1 MVWKII
7 NKCVTGKEFS
17 MLGHLEGV
25 DHELEESLMD
35 IDQQQLIGNAT
46 TTFSAQPPSGG
57 VRRAPVMGNRG
68 LESQHRGQRD
78 QDRSR
83 TKSKTIPPKE
93 GKGSSRGSPR
103 SSRRSADKTGVASS
117 GTVQVAALDE
127 RNLKKAVHRY
137 GTLPKGARIGAYL
150 ESLRQ
155 SGMTPEPVTEQGVDS
170 DATIDSGSLGGGDTL
185 EKLQGGR
192 SSQNSGSINMGGMAS
207 GHKQQQQQPMLRSNS
222 SHGGFVSNNNAPRGR
237 ASPRT
242 NPGQITR
249 LGQPGSFDHD
259 AAGPS
264 RGATIALNDLEFP
277 PPPVDLP
284 PPPQSFQT
292 FQQTSSFKPNISPN
306 NTTCSPR
313 SQRRDFSLD
322 NRENGQNLPELL
334 ARSTLEKRKELSSD
348 SCDSID
354 RSYHNSM
361 AMPENSCQ
369 FNQQHTP
376 KSPVSPP
383 LSECR
388 TLGSPAVGS
397 LSSPGST
404 LDEGGRMVLLRD
416 SSSNRINSPAEPI
429 RPFNSFTAT
438 NNNSST
444 PSGAHQKASM
454 EMKLLNEIRDNS
466 ASSLP
471 ACSPIHPDTHIKTLA
486 PMKSPGSSPTHN
498 GNSNNGNPAAM
509 LVTELFETIKA
520 KSTNTTNN
528 RIPTPEKMMES
539 SSSVDDKHHEVDFK
553 ANLRKVRRPDERE
566 DSERKNIPTTPKHI
580 DFKSQLKK
588 TESTYANPEV
598 LKPDVR
604 TSNSKSMSESLE
616 SGSNKQFTSGERLSR
631 TQASNDDK
639 QNTNPIIDFKSK
651 LRKSTSKQEQTSTT
665 NDDID
670 DAPPLNFQARLRKTS
685 GTSKAPNASND
696 NNTSLSD
703 VKKNQNGAEK
713 RDSVDS
719 IGSGGAG
726 IEQGDDKRK
735 STGSITSLRKMWESG
750 KDSNAKDS
758 NPASKSPITDEPT
771 QTNSS
776 ASHQKRDTQDHN
788 SSSLSHSTVKFE
800 KRVWPPVPNTETE
813 KPMVPV
819 KPTVKPTP
827 APPTTKPP
835 PPKEP
840 APSSLRTIGK
850 ITPPKPPMA
859 AKPNVCNIYAAP
871 TTITSRRT
879 GKLPSSSDH
888 VDTRPPPYSA
898 QPTHSSTATAANT
911 TSHETHSGGSGCSSS
926 STSEREGIEG
936 GVNRGAL
943 LVNCHNLSDTL
954 DSTSSKLIMEEKLS
968 KTNIMQLSE
977 QVSDVHTAALIY
989 VDNIPATGRFRYRSL
1004 CNKLEEQSKE
1014 LRELSIGNNKIG
1026 GSSIN
1031 ASSGGYNDVVNDIQT
1046 TVKGLV
1052 NVIQR

>member
-1 MVWKII
+1 M
-7 NKCVTGKEFS
+7 
-17 MLGHLEGV
+17 
-25 DHELEESLMD
+25 
-35 IDQQQLIGNAT
+35 
-46 TTFSAQPPSGG
+46 
-57 VRRAPVMGNRG
+57 
-68 LESQHRGQRD
+68 
-78 QDRSR
+78 
-83 TKSKTIPPKE
+83 
-93 GKGSSRGSPR
+93 
-103 SSRRSADKTGVASS
+103 
-117 GTVQVAALDE
+117 QVAALDE

-192 SSQNSGSINMGGMAS
+192 SSQNSGSINMGGIPS
-207 GHKQQQQQPMLRSNS
+207 SHKQQQQQPMLRSNS
-222 SHGGFVSNNNAPRGR
+222 SHGGFVSNNNTSRGR

-242 NPGQITR
+242 NPGQIAR
-249 LGQPGSFDHD
+249 LGQQGSFDHD

-277 PPPVDLP
+277 PPPADLP

-292 FQQTSSFKPNISPN
+292 FHQASSFKPNISPN

-313 SQRRDFSLD
+313 SNRRDFSLD

-354 RSYHNSM
+354 RSYHNSV

-429 RPFNSFTAT
+429 RPFNSFTGT

-444 PSGAHQKASM
+444 PSGATQKASM

-471 ACSPIHPDTHIKTLA
+471 TCSPIHPDTHVKNSA
-486 PMKSPGSSPTHN
+486 PMKSPGISPTHN
-498 GNSNNGNPAAM
+498 GNSNNGQPNESSSNPAAM

-580 DFKSQLKK
+580 DFKAQLKK

-598 LKPDVR
+598 LKQDVH
-604 TSNSKSMSESLE
+604 TANSTGMSESIEL
-616 SGSNKQFTSGERLSR
+616 GSNRQLTSAERVSR
-631 TQASNDDK
+631 TPAINDDK

-670 DAPPLNFQARLRKTS
+670 DAPPLNFQARLRKVS
-685 GTSKAPNASND
+685 GTSKAPNALND
-696 NNTSLSD
+696 NNTCLSD

-726 IEQGDDKRK
+726 IEQGEDKRK

-750 KDSNAKDS
+750 KDSNNKD
-758 NPASKSPITDEPT
+758 SKSPISDEPT
-771 QTNSS
+771 QITPS
-776 ASHQKRDTQDHN
+776 ASHQ
-788 SSSLSHSTVKFE
+788 
-800 KRVWPPVPNTETE
+800 
-813 KPMVPV
+813 
-819 KPTVKPTP
+819 
-827 APPTTKPP
+827 
-835 PPKEP
+835 
-840 APSSLRTIGK
+840 
-850 ITPPKPPMA
+850 
-859 AKPNVCNIYAAP
+859 
-871 TTITSRRT
+871 
-879 GKLPSSSDH
+879 
-888 VDTRPPPYSA
+888 
-898 QPTHSSTATAANT
+898 
-911 TSHETHSGGSGCSSS
+911 
-926 STSEREGIEG
+926 
-936 GVNRGAL
+936 
-943 LVNCHNLSDTL
+943 
-954 DSTSSKLIMEEKLS
+954 
-968 KTNIMQLSE
+968 
-977 QVSDVHTAALIY
+977 
-989 VDNIPATGRFRYRSL
+989 
-1004 CNKLEEQSKE
+1004 
-1014 LRELSIGNNKIG
+1014 NKIKPKHL
-1026 GSSIN
+1026 S
-1031 ASSGGYNDVVNDIQT
+1031 
-1046 TVKGLV
+1046 
-1052 NVIQR
+1052 